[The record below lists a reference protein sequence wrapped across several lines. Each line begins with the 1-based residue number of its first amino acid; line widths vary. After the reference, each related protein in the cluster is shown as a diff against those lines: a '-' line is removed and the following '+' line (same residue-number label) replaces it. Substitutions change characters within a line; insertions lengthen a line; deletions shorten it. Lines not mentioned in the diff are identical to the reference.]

1 MSLWGDAHAASTNKP
16 KFLPQDENSDYNR
29 ADCYATQAGWVMQ
42 AGHPSSGNS
51 NTSATPEVLVAS
63 GGLAGATDT
72 TGLRAPTVTS
82 MRFVKGTT
90 ATTDLTAVDS
100 TGAIGTTT
108 VTVMPLPLVV
118 APGSAVLTAA
128 GDQAFTVAA
137 TASGSNLIACSIS
150 ESSLGDNTTIAA
162 PTVAAANLVC
172 TASAAA
178 VPAAGAANETFT
190 ITIVDTNNG
199 DRASAALTLAHP
211 TLSPGY

>member
-51 NTSATPEVLVAS
+51 NTAATPEVLVAS

-100 TGAIGTTT
+100 TGRIRVEITWDEE
-108 VTVMPLPLVV
+108 VTVAGTPQVVV
-118 APGSAVLTAA
+118 ANSNASGGGFGNYTLSYISSGSTANRKLFEATSQSLGNTDVLTLGGANITLNSGTISDTVRGGTAQAASLVLSGISAVA
-128 GDQAFTVAA
+128 V
-137 TASGSNLIACSIS
+137 
-150 ESSLGDNTTIAA
+150 TIA
-162 PTVAAANLVC
+162 
-172 TASAAA
+172 S
-178 VPAAGAANETFT
+178 
-190 ITIVDTNNG
+190 
-199 DRASAALTLAHP
+199 
-211 TLSPGY
+211 